1 MNMKRILLPFAIL
14 ALASCVKEAPVTPV
28 QPGEG
33 QVCIKAVA
41 AESKTLL
48 DGFDVVWE
56 KTDEIS
62 VVLEGLKTSA
72 ANFAVV
78 ESSLNRS
85 NADFAGTL
93 DVEWD
98 EVESAYA
105 VYPATAV
112 DLTKNAITHKLPENQ
127 VAGVTSGMILSSA
140 VLSVDDL
147 QEGKAE
153 AVFNNALSLLN
164 VVVPAGVKSVEL
176 TSTNEGLVGTS
187 TFNIVDGILKRTS
200 VQTGRTV
207 SLVAETELAAKT
219 YPVLVY
225 PANVGELKLKMV
237 GTDETVFEKS
247 ISGIVFNAGK
257 ARKVDLTQIFHMSD
271 AKTLYASPLGGTL
284 EIPVVTTA
292 DYDFTVTE
300 NASWISVPAQVKAF
314 HGANVYLNV
323 EQNNTGAVRT
333 AEITVSWEGNSR
345 KFTVSQ
351 ESLFLD
357 FVQDAAGKPIFWQES
372 FGIYA
377 TEDNAV
383 KGESA
388 LKEHTNEFRI
398 EFSDDFSKG
407 MYKVH
412 NLFLTDKYYDVNG
425 QPVQN
430 KGGEYYAD
438 YESGKLIVKRK
449 GAVSSYNF
457 AGDVALTYNQSE
469 KTFTIDA
476 PIAFTANSSSS
487 YNKDGFIGGYKAVVA
502 KSQGDSGSDFSA
514 LYGVYD
520 ETCSWPA
527 GETLVVEKSDNSSY
541 DLSMKFFYTKGE
553 SSYSYDSAY
562 GKVSADK
569 TTVTVTISG
578 GNSNFYGPVSDF
590 VLNIKDNEI
599 SGKYVGNVDYK
610 AIKR

>member
-1 MNMKRILLPFAIL
+1 MKRLIFSLAVI
-14 ALASCVKEAPVTPV
+14 ALASCVKDSPVAPV
-28 QPGEG
+28 QPSD
-33 QVCIKAVA
+33 QVSIKAVA
-41 AESKTLL
+41 VETKTLL

-85 NADFAGTL
+85 NADFAGTI
-93 DVEWD
+93 DVEWED
-98 EVESAYA
+98 VESAYA

-127 VAGVTSGMILSSA
+127 VGGVTSGMILSSA

-147 QEGKAE
+147 QEGNAE

-271 AKTLYASPLGGTL
+271 AETLYASPLGGTL

-300 NASWISVPAQVKAF
+300 DASWISVPAQVKAF
-314 HGANVYLNV
+314 HGADICL
-323 EQNNTGAVRT
+323 EQNNTGKVRT
-333 AEITVSWEGNSR
+333 AEITVSWAGNSR

-388 LKEHTNEFRI
+388 VVEYENEFTI
-398 EFSDDFSKG
+398 ELSDDFSKG
-407 MYKVH
+407 MYKVR
-412 NLFLTDKYYDVNG
+412 NLFLTDTYSDANL

-438 YESGKLIVKRK
+438 SEGGKLIVKRK

-469 KTFTIDA
+469 KTFTVDA
-476 PIAFTANSSSS
+476 PIAFSANGNSSC
-487 YNKDGFIGGYKAVVA
+487 YNRDGFIGGYKAVVA

-578 GNSNFYGPVSDF
+578 GNSNFYGPASDF
-590 VLNIKDNEI
+590 VLNIKGNEI

>member
-1 MNMKRILLPFAIL
+1 MKRILLPFAIL
-14 ALASCVKEAPVTPV
+14 ALASCVKEAPMTPV

-85 NADFAGTL
+85 NADFAGTI
-93 DVEWD
+93 DVEWED
-98 EVESAYA
+98 VESAYA

-127 VAGVTSGMILSSA
+127 VGGVTSGMILSSA

-176 TSTNEGLVGTS
+176 TSTKDGLVGTA
-187 TFNIVDGILKRTS
+187 TFYIENGILKRTS
-200 VQTGRTV
+200 VQTETTV

-225 PANVGELKLKMV
+225 PANPAELKLKMV

-300 NASWISVPAQVKAF
+300 NASWITVPTQVKAF
-314 HGANVYLNV
+314 QGANICLNV
-323 EQNNTGAVRT
+323 EQNNTGKVRT
-333 AEITVSWEGNSR
+333 AEITVTWEGNSR
-345 KFTVSQ
+345 EFTVSQ

-388 LKEHTNEFRI
+388 LKEYTNEFRI

-407 MYKVH
+407 VYKVH

-469 KTFTIDA
+469 KTFTIAA
-476 PIAFTANSSSS
+476 PIAFSANGNSSC
-487 YNKDGFIGGYKAVVA
+487 YNRDGFIGGYKAVVA

-520 ETCSWPA
+520 ETCSWPN

-578 GNSNFYGPVSDF
+578 GNSNFYGPASDF

-599 SGKYVGNVDYK
+599 SGKYVGKVDYK

>member
-1 MNMKRILLPFAIL
+1 MKRILLPFAIL
-14 ALASCVKEAPVTPV
+14 ALASCVKEAPMTPV

-85 NADFAGTL
+85 NADFAGTI
-93 DVEWD
+93 DVEWED
-98 EVESAYA
+98 VESAYA

-127 VAGVTSGMILSSA
+127 VGGVTSGMILSSA

-147 QEGKAE
+147 QEGNAE

-176 TSTNEGLVGTS
+176 TSTKDGLVGTE

-200 VQTGRTV
+200 LNTGRTV

-225 PANVGELKLKMV
+225 PANAAELKLKMV

-292 DYDFTVTE
+292 DYDFRVTE
-300 NASWISVPAQVKAF
+300 NESWITVPTQVKAF
-314 HGANVYLNV
+314 HGANICLNV
-323 EQNNTGAVRT
+323 EQNNTGKVRT
-333 AEITVSWEGNSR
+333 ADITVTWAGNSR

-383 KGESA
+383 NGESA
-388 LKEHTNEFRI
+388 VVEYENEFTI
-398 EFSDDFSKG
+398 ELSDDFSKG

-412 NLFLTDKYYDVNG
+412 NLFLTDTYSDANR

-438 YESGKLIVKRK
+438 YENGKLILKK
-449 GAVSSYNF
+449 AVSQMSYYF
-457 AGDVALTYNQSE
+457 AGDVVLTYNQSE
-469 KTFTIDA
+469 KTFIIDA
-476 PIAFTANSSSS
+476 PIAFSANGRSTT

-502 KSQGDSGSDFSA
+502 KAQSDSGSDFSS
-514 LYGVYD
+514 LYGIYD
-520 ETCSWPA
+520 ETCSYPS
-527 GETLVVEKSDNSSY
+527 GQTLVIEKSDKSSY
-541 DLSMKFFYTKGE
+541 DLSMKFFYFDNDGE
-553 SSYSYDSAY
+553 TSYDKAY
-562 GKVSADK
+562 GKVSADGK
-569 TTVTVTISG
+569 TITVTISG
-578 GNSNFYGPVSDF
+578 GSSNFFGRVSDF
-590 VLNIKDNEI
+590 VLNINGNEI
-599 SGKYVGNVDYK
+599 SGKYAGNVEYK

>member
-1 MNMKRILLPFAIL
+1 
-14 ALASCVKEAPVTPV
+14 
-28 QPGEG
+28 
-33 QVCIKAVA
+33 
-41 AESKTLL
+41 
-48 DGFDVVWE
+48 
-56 KTDEIS
+56 
-62 VVLEGLKTSA
+62 
-72 ANFAVV
+72 
-78 ESSLNRS
+78 
-85 NADFAGTL
+85 
-93 DVEWD
+93 
-98 EVESAYA
+98 
-105 VYPATAV
+105 
-112 DLTKNAITHKLPENQ
+112 
-127 VAGVTSGMILSSA
+127 MILSSA

-147 QEGKAE
+147 QEGNAE

-271 AKTLYASPLGGTL
+271 AETLYASPLGGTL

-314 HGANVYLNV
+314 HGANICLNV
-323 EQNNTGAVRT
+323 EPNTGAVRT

-357 FVQDAAGKPIFWQES
+357 FVQDAAGNPIFWQES

-388 LKEHTNEFRI
+388 VVEYENEFTI
-398 EFSDDFSKG
+398 ELSDDFSKG

-412 NLFLTDKYYDVNG
+412 NLFLTDTYSDANL

-438 YESGKLIVKRK
+438 YEGGKLIVKRK

-469 KTFTIDA
+469 KTFTIAA
-476 PIAFTANSSSS
+476 PIAFSANGNSSC
-487 YNKDGFIGGYKAVVA
+487 YNRDGFIGGYKAVVA

-520 ETCSWPA
+520 ETCSWPN